1 MPEGPECT
9 RTARQLDRAVRGK
22 NLININFISGRY
34 TKNLPTGFG
43 SFYCDLEDDGPFPV
57 KAVHNK
63 GKFIYWELGDL
74 LPIYY
79 IYTTLGMTGN
89 FKLQPSKHTRM
100 AFYFDDDTAV
110 YYNDQRNFGTIKFV
124 DKESDLQ
131 AKLRSIGP
139 DMLNNPCTL
148 SEFNTRARGNP
159 SWSVVKWLMDQKKI
173 SGVGNI
179 YKSESLFLAGIAP
192 HRTMGSLDE
201 EELEKLYYAIC
212 KVLSASYESGWAT
225 IRNYSDL
232 YNNHGKYTRFAS
244 NPSEIVEA
252 RGGHVMVYNQQK
264 DIYGHPVERIKLDDG
279 RTTFWSPA
287 VQF

>member
-43 SFYCDLEDDGPFPV
+43 NFYCDLEDDGPFPV

-100 AFYFDDDTAV
+100 AFYFDDDTAI

-201 EELEKLYYAIC
+201 KELEKLYYAIC
-212 KVLSASYESGWAT
+212 KVLSASYESGGAT

-252 RGGHVMVYNQQK
+252 RGGRVMVYNQQQ

-287 VQF
+287 IQF